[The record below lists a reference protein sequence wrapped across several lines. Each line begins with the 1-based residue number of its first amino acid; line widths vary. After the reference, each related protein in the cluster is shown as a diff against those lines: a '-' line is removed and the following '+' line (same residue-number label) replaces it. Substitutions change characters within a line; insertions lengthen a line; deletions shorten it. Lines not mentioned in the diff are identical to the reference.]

1 MALTVLRVLEP
12 FPTETP
18 PLAVLLPPGSPWSA
32 AGLGLVLAL
41 RPAGESPAGPALLV
55 AALEGP
61 SAETE
66 EQGPGPPQLL
76 VSRALLRLLALD
88 SGAWV
93 RARPVRRPPALGWAL
108 LGTSSGPGL
117 GPRVGPL
124 LVRRG
129 EALPVPGPRVLE
141 TRPALQGLLGPGTR
155 LALTELRGRARLGPE
170 TGDSSRPPPPP
181 VVSSFAVL
189 GTVRQ
194 LRGVLGGTGDSLG
207 VSRRCLRGIG
217 LFQGEWVWVARAG
230 ESSNTKPHLATVQV
244 LERRWDLSERLGPES
259 GQLGEPLA
267 DGLAL
272 VPATLAFNLGCDPLE
287 VGELRI
293 QRYLDG
299 FSTPEDKGSCSVLPG
314 PPFARELHIEIV
326 SSPHYSINGN
336 YDHVLYR
343 HFQTPRVVQEGDVL
357 CVPTVGQVEI
367 LEGSPEKLPRWPE
380 VFFKVKKTVGEA
392 PEEPTSAYLAD
403 TTHTSLYMAG
413 ATLSPVPGLPSRE
426 HTLWSSLSPPG
437 LEALVTEL
445 CAALK
450 PRLQPGGALLTGA
463 SSVLLRGPPGSGK
476 TTAVTAACNRLGL
489 HLLKVPCS
497 SLCADSSGAVETKLQ
512 ATFSRARRCRPAVLL
527 LTALDLLGRDREG
540 LGEDARVVAT
550 LRHLLLDEDPLT
562 RYLYR
567 AGPVSRATP
576 SSLTSLQPF
585 WSFIPCGPSMTS
597 RTSTPIWLP
606 SRQTCVKALACPE
619 GARCGPTPG
628 KHWLEENCPPLMV
641 VATTSRARDLPA
653 DVQTAFPHELE
664 VPVLT
669 EGQRLSILQALTAH
683 LPLGQEVNL
692 AQLARRCAGFVVG
705 DLYALLTHSSRA
717 ACTRIK
723 NSGLAGGW
731 SEEDEGELCVA
742 GFPLLAEDFGQALEQ
757 LQAAHS
763 QAVGAP
769 KIPSVSWHDV
779 GGLQEVK
786 KEILETIQLPLEH
799 PELLSLGLRRS
810 GLLLHGPPGT
820 GKTLLAKAVATEC
833 SLTFLSVKGPELIN
847 MYVGQ
852 SEENVREVFARA
864 RAAAPCVIFFDE
876 LDSLAPSRGRS
887 GDSGGV
893 MDRVVS
899 QLLAELDGLHSTQ
912 DVFVI
917 GATNRPDL
925 LDPALL
931 RPGRFDKLVFVGA
944 SEDRASQL
952 RVLSAITRKFKLEP
966 TVSLVRVLDHCPP
979 QLTGAD
985 LYSLCSDAMTTALKR
1000 RVRDLEEGL
1009 ELGNPALQLTM
1020 EDLLQAAA
1028 RLQPSISEQELLRYK
1043 RIQRKF
1049 AAC

>member
-1 MALTVLRVLEP
+1 MALAVLRVLEP

-18 PLAVLLPPGSPWSA
+18 PLAVLLPPGGPWPA

-61 SAETE
+61 GAETE

-76 VSRALLRLLALD
+76 VSRALLRLLALG

-93 RARPVRRPPALGWAL
+93 RARPVRRPPALAWAL
-108 LGTSSGPGL
+108 LGTSPGPGL

-129 EALPVPGPRVLE
+129 EVLPVPGPRVLE
-141 TRPALQGLLGPGTR
+141 TRPALQGLLGPATR
-155 LALTELRGRARLGPE
+155 LAVTELRERAKLGPE
-170 TGDSSRPPPPP
+170 PGDSSRPPPPP
-181 VVSSFAVL
+181 VVSSFAVSS
-189 GTVRQ
+189 TVRR

-207 VSRRCLRGIG
+207 VSRSCLRSLG
-217 LFQGEWVWVARAG
+217 LFQGEWVWVTRAG
-230 ESSNTKPHLATVQV
+230 ESSNASQPHLATVQV
-244 LERRWDLSERLGPES
+244 LEPRWDLSERLGPGS
-259 GQLGEPLA
+259 GQQLGEPLA

-293 QRYLDG
+293 QRYLEG
-299 FSTPEDKGSCSVLPG
+299 SSAPEDKGSCSVLPG
-314 PPFARELHIEIV
+314 PPFAKELHVEIV
-326 SSPHYSINGN
+326 SSPHYSSNGN

-343 HFQTPRVVQEGDVL
+343 HFQTPRAVQEGDVL

-367 LEGSPEKLPRWPE
+367 LEGSPEKLPRWRE
-380 VFFKVKKTVGEA
+380 MFFKVKKTVGDA
-392 PEEPTSAYLAD
+392 PDGPTSAYLAN
-403 TTHTSLYMAG
+403 TTHTSLYLVG
-413 ATLSPVPGLPSRE
+413 STLSRVPRLPSE
-426 HTLWSSLSPPG
+426 ESTPWSSLSPPG

-445 CAALK
+445 CVALK
-450 PRLQPGGALLTGA
+450 PRLQPGCALLTGT

-476 TTAVTAACNRLGL
+476 TTAVAAACGRLGL

-497 SLCADSSGAVETKLQ
+497 SLCADSSGAVEMKLQ
-512 ATFSRARRCRPAVLL
+512 ATFSRARCCRPVVLL
-527 LTALDLLGRDREG
+527 LTAVDLLGRDRDG

-562 RYLYR
+562 
-567 AGPVSRATP
+567 S
-576 SSLTSLQPF
+576 
-585 WSFIPCGPSMTS
+585 
-597 RTSTPIWLP
+597 
-606 SRQTCVKALACPE
+606 
-619 GARCGPTPG
+619 
-628 KHWLEENCPPLMV
+628 CPPLMV
-641 VATTSRARDLPA
+641 VATTSRAQDLPA
-653 DVQTAFPHELE
+653 DVQTAFLHELE
-664 VPVLT
+664 VPVLS
-669 EGQRLSILQALTAH
+669 EGQRLSILRALTAH

-731 SEEDEGELCVA
+731 SEEDEGELCAA

-763 QAVGAP
+763 QAIGAP

-810 GLLLHGPPGT
+810 GLLLYGPPGT

-864 RAAAPCVIFFDE
+864 RAAAPCIIFFDE

-931 RPGRFDKLVFVGA
+931 RPGRFDKLVFVGV

-966 TVSLVRVLDHCPP
+966 SVSLVNVLDRCPP

-985 LYSLCSDAMTTALKR
+985 LYSLCSDAMTAALKR

-1009 ELGNPALQLTM
+1009 EPGSSTLLLTM

-1028 RLQPSISEQELLRYK
+1028 RLQPSVSEQELLRYK

>member
-1 MALTVLRVLEP
+1 MALAVLRVLEP

-18 PLAVLLPPGSPWSA
+18 PLAVLLPPGGPWSA

-61 SAETE
+61 GAGTE

-108 LGTSSGPGL
+108 LGTSPGPGL

-155 LALTELRGRARLGPE
+155 LAVTELRGRARLGPE
-170 TGDSSRPPPPP
+170 TGDSSRPPLPP
-181 VVSSFAVL
+181 VVSSFAAP

-207 VSRRCLRGIG
+207 VSRRCLRGLG

-230 ESSNTKPHLATVQV
+230 ESSNSKPHLATVQV
-244 LERRWDLSERLGPES
+244 LEPRWDLSARLGPGS

-272 VPATLAFNLGCDPLE
+272 VPASLAFNLGCDPLE

-299 FSTPEDKGSCSVLPG
+299 SSTPEDKGSCSVLPG

-326 SSPHYSINGN
+326 SSPHYSTNGN
-336 YDHVLYR
+336 YDQVLYR
-343 HFQTPRVVQEGDVL
+343 HFQTPRWWEM
-357 CVPTVGQVEI
+357 
-367 LEGSPEKLPRWPE
+367 
-380 VFFKVKKTVGEA
+380 FFKVKKTVGEA
-392 PEEPTSAYLAD
+392 PDEPASAYLAD
-403 TTHTSLYMAG
+403 TTHTSLYMVG
-413 ATLSPVPGLPSRE
+413 ATLSPVPGLPSGERA
-426 HTLWSSLSPPG
+426 LWSSLSPPG

-450 PRLQPGGALLTGA
+450 PRLQPGGALLTGT

-476 TTAVTAACNRLGL
+476 TTAVVAACKRLGL

-512 ATFSRARRCRPAVLL
+512 ATFSRARRCRPTVLL
-527 LTALDLLGRDREG
+527 LTAVDLLGRDREG

-562 RYLYR
+562 
-567 AGPVSRATP
+567 S
-576 SSLTSLQPF
+576 
-585 WSFIPCGPSMTS
+585 
-597 RTSTPIWLP
+597 
-606 SRQTCVKALACPE
+606 
-619 GARCGPTPG
+619 
-628 KHWLEENCPPLMV
+628 CPPLMV
-641 VATTSRARDLPA
+641 VATTSRAQGLPA

-705 DLYALLTHSSRA
+705 DLCALLTHSSRA

-731 SEEDEGELCVA
+731 SEEDEGELCAA

-769 KIPSVSWHDV
+769 KIPSVSWQDV

-864 RAAAPCVIFFDE
+864 RAAAPCIIFFDE

-931 RPGRFDKLVFVGA
+931 RPGRFDKLVFVGV

-966 TVSLVRVLDHCPP
+966 TVSLVSVLDLCPP

-1009 ELGNPALQLTM
+1009 EPGSPALLLTM

-1028 RLQPSISEQELLRYK
+1028 QLQPSISEQELLRYK

>member
-1 MALTVLRVLEP
+1 MALAVLRVLEP

-18 PLAVLLPPGSPWSA
+18 PLAVLLPPGGPWPA

-61 SAETE
+61 GAGTE

-76 VSRALLRLLALD
+76 VSRALLRLLALG

-108 LGTSSGPGL
+108 LGTSLGPGL

-129 EALPVPGPRVLE
+129 ETLPVPGPRVLE

-155 LALTELRGRARLGPE
+155 LAVTELRGRARLCPE
-170 TGDSSRPPPPP
+170 SGDSSRPPPPP
-181 VVSSFAVL
+181 VVSSFAVS
-189 GTVRQ
+189 GTVRRLQ
-194 LRGVLGGTGDSLG
+194 GVLGGTGDSLG
-207 VSRRCLRGIG
+207 VSRSCLRGLG

-230 ESSNTKPHLATVQV
+230 ESSNTSRPHLARVQV
-244 LERRWDLSERLGPES
+244 LEPRWDLSDRLGPGS

-293 QRYLDG
+293 QRYLEG
-299 FSTPEDKGSCSVLPG
+299 SIAPEDKGSCSLLPG
-314 PPFARELHIEIV
+314 PPFARELYIEIV
-326 SSPHYSINGN
+326 SSPHYSTNGN
-336 YDHVLYR
+336 YDGVLYW
-343 HFQTPRVVQEGDVL
+343 HFQIPRVVQEGDVL
-357 CVPTVGQVEI
+357 CVPTIGQVEI
-367 LEGSPEKLPRWPE
+367 LEGSPEKLPRWRE
-380 VFFKVKKTVGEA
+380 MFFKVKKTAGEA
-392 PEEPTSAYLAD
+392 PDGPASAYLAD
-403 TTHTSLYMAG
+403 TTHTSLYM
-413 ATLSPVPGLPSRE
+413 
-426 HTLWSSLSPPG
+426 
-437 LEALVTEL
+437 
-445 CAALK
+445 
-450 PRLQPGGALLTGA
+450 
-463 SSVLLRGPPGSGK
+463 
-476 TTAVTAACNRLGL
+476 
-489 HLLKVPCS
+489 VPCS

-512 ATFSRARRCRPAVLL
+512 AIFSRARRCRPAVLL
-527 LTALDLLGRDREG
+527 LTAVDLLGRDRDG
-540 LGEDARVVAT
+540 LGEDARVVAA
-550 LRHLLLDEDPLT
+550 LRHLLLDEDPLN
-562 RYLYR
+562 
-567 AGPVSRATP
+567 S
-576 SSLTSLQPF
+576 
-585 WSFIPCGPSMTS
+585 
-597 RTSTPIWLP
+597 
-606 SRQTCVKALACPE
+606 
-619 GARCGPTPG
+619 
-628 KHWLEENCPPLMV
+628 CPPLMV
-641 VATTSRARDLPA
+641 VATTSRAQDLPA

-664 VPVLT
+664 VPALS
-669 EGQRLSILQALTAH
+669 EGQRLSILRALTAH

-723 NSGLAGGW
+723 NLGLAGGLT
-731 SEEDEGELCVA
+731 EEDEGELCAA
-742 GFPLLAEDFGQALEQ
+742 GFPLLAEDFGQALE
-757 LQAAHS
+757 LQQTAHS

-864 RAAAPCVIFFDE
+864 RAAAPCIIFFDE

-944 SEDRASQL
+944 NEDRASQL

-966 TVSLVRVLDHCPP
+966 SVSLVNVLDCCPP

-985 LYSLCSDAMTTALKR
+985 LYSLCSDAMTAALKR
-1000 RVRDLEEGL
+1000 RVHDLEEGL
-1009 ELGNPALQLTM
+1009 EPGSSALMLTM

-1028 RLQPSISEQELLRYK
+1028 RLQPSVSEQELLRYK
-1043 RIQRKF
+1043 RIQHKF

>member
-1 MALTVLRVLEP
+1 MALAVLRVLEP

-18 PLAVLLPPGSPWSA
+18 PLAVLLPPGGPWPA

-61 SAETE
+61 GAGTE
-66 EQGPGPPQLL
+66 EQGPGPPELL
-76 VSRALLRLLALD
+76 VSLSLLRLLALGP
-88 SGAWV
+88 GAWV

-108 LGTSSGPGL
+108 LGTSPGPGL

-155 LALTELRGRARLGPE
+155 LAVTELRGRAKLGPE
-170 TGDSSRPPPPP
+170 TGDSSPPPPPP
-181 VVSSFAVL
+181 VVSSFAVNR
-189 GTVRQ
+189 TVRQ
-194 LRGVLGGTGDSLG
+194 LWGVLGGTGDSLG
-207 VSRRCLRGIG
+207 
-217 LFQGEWVWVARAG
+217 
-230 ESSNTKPHLATVQV
+230 
-244 LERRWDLSERLGPES
+244 
-259 GQLGEPLA
+259 
-267 DGLAL
+267 
-272 VPATLAFNLGCDPLE
+272 
-287 VGELRI
+287 
-293 QRYLDG
+293 RYLEG
-299 FSTPEDKGSCSVLPG
+299 SSIPEDKGSCSVLPG
-314 PPFARELHIEIV
+314 PLFAKELHIEIV
-326 SSPHYSINGN
+326 SSPHYSTNGN

-343 HFQTPRVVQEGDVL
+343 HFQTPRAVQEGDVL
-357 CVPTVGQVEI
+357 CVPTVGQVEV
-367 LEGSPEKLPRWPE
+367 LEGSPEKLPRWRE
-380 VFFKVKKTVGEA
+380 MFFKVKKTLGEA
-392 PEEPTSAYLAD
+392 PDGPTSAFLAD
-403 TTHTSLYMAG
+403 TAHTSLYLVG
-413 ATLSPVPGLPSRE
+413 STLSPVPRLTSGESTP
-426 HTLWSSLSPPG
+426 WNSLSPPG

-450 PRLQPGGALLTGA
+450 PRLQPGGALLTGT
-463 SSVLLRGPPGSGK
+463 SSVLLHGPPGSGK
-476 TTAVTAACNRLGL
+476 TTAVTAACSRLGL

-497 SLCADSSGAVETKLQ
+497 NLCADSSGAVEAKLQ
-512 ATFSRARRCRPAVLL
+512 AIFSRARRCRPVVLL
-527 LTALDLLGRDREG
+527 LTAVDLLGRDRDG

-562 RYLYR
+562 
-567 AGPVSRATP
+567 S
-576 SSLTSLQPF
+576 
-585 WSFIPCGPSMTS
+585 
-597 RTSTPIWLP
+597 
-606 SRQTCVKALACPE
+606 
-619 GARCGPTPG
+619 
-628 KHWLEENCPPLMV
+628 CPPLIA
-641 VATTSRARDLPA
+641 VATTSKAQDLPV
-653 DVQTAFPHELE
+653 DVQTAFPHQLE
-664 VPVLT
+664 VPVLS
-669 EGQRLSILQALTAH
+669 EGQRLSVLRALTAH
-683 LPLGQEVNL
+683 LPLGQEVKL
-692 AQLARRCAGFVVG
+692 PQLARRCAGFVVG

-717 ACTRIK
+717 ACARIK
-723 NSGLAGGW
+723 NLGLAGGL
-731 SEEDEGELCVA
+731 SEEDEGELCAA

-757 LQAAHS
+757 LQTAHS
-763 QAVGAP
+763 RAIGAP

-864 RAAAPCVIFFDE
+864 RAAAPCIIFFDE

-899 QLLAELDGLHSTQ
+899 QLLAELDGLHSTR

-931 RPGRFDKLVFVGA
+931 RPGRFDKLVFVGV

-966 TVSLVRVLDHCPP
+966 SVSLVNVLDRCPP

-985 LYSLCSDAMTTALKR
+985 LYSLCSDAMTAALKR
-1000 RVRDLEEGL
+1000 RVQDLEEGL
-1009 ELGNPALQLTM
+1009 EPGSSALLLTM

-1028 RLQPSISEQELLRYK
+1028 RLQPSVSEQELLRYK

>member
-1 MALTVLRVLEP
+1 MALAVLRVLEP
-12 FPTETP
+12 FPTEAP
-18 PLAVLLPPGSPWSA
+18 PLAVLLPPGGPWPA

-61 SAETE
+61 DAETE

-76 VSRALLRLLALD
+76 VSRALLRLLALG

-108 LGTSSGPGL
+108 LGTSPGPGL

-155 LALTELRGRARLGPE
+155 LAVTELRGRAKLGPE
-170 TGDSSRPPPPP
+170 AGDCSRPPPPP
-181 VVSSFAVL
+181 VVSSFAVNC
-189 GTVRQ
+189 TVRR

-207 VSRRCLRGIG
+207 RY
-217 LFQGEWVWVARAG
+217 
-230 ESSNTKPHLATVQV
+230 
-244 LERRWDLSERLGPES
+244 SEGS
-259 GQLGEPLA
+259 GA
-267 DGLAL
+267 
-272 VPATLAFNLGCDPLE
+272 
-287 VGELRI
+287 
-293 QRYLDG
+293 
-299 FSTPEDKGSCSVLPG
+299 PEDKGSCSVLSG
-314 PPFARELHIEIV
+314 PLFAKELHIEIV
-326 SSPHYSINGN
+326 SSPHYSTNGN

-343 HFQTPRVVQEGDVL
+343 HFQTPRAVQEGDVL

-367 LEGSPEKLPRWPE
+367 LEGSPEKLPRWWE
-380 VFFKVKKTVGEA
+380 MFFKVKKTIGEA
-392 PEEPTSAYLAD
+392 PDGPTSAYLAD
-403 TTHTSLYMAG
+403 ITHTSLYLVG
-413 ATLSPVPGLPSRE
+413 STLSLVPRLTSGESTP
-426 HTLWSSLSPPG
+426 WNSLSPPG
-437 LEALVTEL
+437 LETLVTEL

-450 PRLQPGGALLTGA
+450 PRLQPGGALLTGT

-476 TTAVTAACNRLGL
+476 TTAVTAACSRLGL

-497 SLCADSSGAVETKLQ
+497 SLCADSSGAVEKKLQ
-512 ATFSRARRCRPAVLL
+512 ATFSRARRCRPVVLL
-527 LTALDLLGRDREG
+527 LTAVDLLGRNRDG

-550 LRHLLLDEDPLT
+550 LCHLLQDEDPLT
-562 RYLYR
+562 
-567 AGPVSRATP
+567 S
-576 SSLTSLQPF
+576 
-585 WSFIPCGPSMTS
+585 
-597 RTSTPIWLP
+597 
-606 SRQTCVKALACPE
+606 
-619 GARCGPTPG
+619 
-628 KHWLEENCPPLMV
+628 CPPLMV
-641 VATTSRARDLPA
+641 VATTSQAQDLPA

-664 VPVLT
+664 VPVLS
-669 EGQRLSILQALTAH
+669 EGQRLSVLQALTAH

-692 AQLARRCAGFVVG
+692 TQLARRCAGFVVG
-705 DLYALLTHSSRA
+705 DLYALLTHSTRV

-723 NSGLAGGW
+723 NSGLAGGL
-731 SEEDEGELCVA
+731 SEEDEGELCAA

-757 LQAAHS
+757 LQTAHS
-763 QAVGAP
+763 QAIGAP

-864 RAAAPCVIFFDE
+864 RAAAPCIIFFDE
-876 LDSLAPSRGRS
+876 LDSLAPSRGRN

-931 RPGRFDKLVFVGA
+931 RPGRFDKLVFVGV

-966 TVSLVRVLDHCPP
+966 SVSLVNVLDRCPP

-1009 ELGNPALQLTM
+1009 EPGSSTLLLTM
-1020 EDLLQAAA
+1020 DDLLQAAA
-1028 RLQPSISEQELLRYK
+1028 RLQPSVSEQELLRYK

>member
-1 MALTVLRVLEP
+1 MALAVLRVLEP

-18 PLAVLLPPGSPWSA
+18 PLAVLLPPGGPWPA

-61 SAETE
+61 DAGTE

-76 VSRALLRLLALD
+76 VSRALLRLLALG

-108 LGTSSGPGL
+108 LGTSLGPGL

-129 EALPVPGPRVLE
+129 ETLPVPGPRVLE

-155 LALTELRGRARLGPE
+155 LAVTELRGRARLCPE
-170 TGDSSRPPPPP
+170 SGDSGRPPPPP
-181 VVSSFAVL
+181 VVSSFAVS
-189 GTVRQ
+189 GTVRRLQ
-194 LRGVLGGTGDSLG
+194 GVLGGTGDSLG
-207 VSRRCLRGIG
+207 VSRSCLRGLG
-217 LFQGEWVWVARAG
+217 LFQGEWVWVARAR
-230 ESSNTKPHLATVQV
+230 ESSNTSQPHLARVQV
-244 LERRWDLSERLGPES
+244 LEPRWDLSDRLGPGS

-287 VGELRI
+287 MGELRI
-293 QRYLDG
+293 QRYLEG
-299 FSTPEDKGSCSVLPG
+299 SIAPEDKGSCSLLPG
-314 PPFARELHIEIV
+314 PPFARELHIDIV
-326 SSPHYSINGN
+326 SSPHYSTNGN
-336 YDHVLYR
+336 YDGVLYR
-343 HFQTPRVVQEGDVL
+343 HFQ
-357 CVPTVGQVEI
+357 I
-367 LEGSPEKLPRWPE
+367 PRWRE
-380 VFFKVKKTVGEA
+380 MFFKVKKTVGEA
-392 PEEPTSAYLAD
+392 PDGPASAYLAD
-403 TTHTSLYMAG
+403 TTHTSLYMVG
-413 ATLSPVPGLPSRE
+413 STLSPVPWLPSE
-426 HTLWSSLSPPG
+426 ESTLWSSLSPPG
-437 LEALVTEL
+437 LEALVSEL
-445 CAALK
+445 CAVLK
-450 PRLQPGGALLTGA
+450 PRLQPGGALLTGT
-463 SSVLLRGPPGSGK
+463 SSVLLRGPPGCGK
-476 TTAVTAACNRLGL
+476 TTVVAAACSHLGL

-512 ATFSRARRCRPAVLL
+512 AIFSRARRCRPAVLL
-527 LTALDLLGRDREG
+527 LTAVDLLGRDRDG
-540 LGEDARVVAT
+540 LGEDARVVAV
-550 LRHLLLDEDPLT
+550 LRHLLLHEDPLN
-562 RYLYR
+562 
-567 AGPVSRATP
+567 S
-576 SSLTSLQPF
+576 
-585 WSFIPCGPSMTS
+585 
-597 RTSTPIWLP
+597 
-606 SRQTCVKALACPE
+606 
-619 GARCGPTPG
+619 
-628 KHWLEENCPPLMV
+628 CPPLMV
-641 VATTSRARDLPA
+641 VATTSRAQDLPA

-664 VPVLT
+664 VPALS
-669 EGQRLSILQALTAH
+669 EGQRLSILRALTAH

-723 NSGLAGGW
+723 NSGLAGGLT
-731 SEEDEGELCVA
+731 EEDEGELCAA

-757 LQAAHS
+757 LQTAHS

-864 RAAAPCVIFFDE
+864 RAAAPCIIFFDE

-944 SEDRASQL
+944 NEDRASQL

-966 TVSLVRVLDHCPP
+966 SVSLVNVLDCCPP

-985 LYSLCSDAMTTALKR
+985 LYCLCSDAMTAALKR
-1000 RVRDLEEGL
+1000 RVHDLEEGL
-1009 ELGNPALQLTM
+1009 EPGSSALMLTM

-1028 RLQPSISEQELLRYK
+1028 RLQPSVSEQELLRYK